1 MSVIMEAEKNNLEN
15 VGVASPQENNTIPE
29 VKPPSPETINAA
41 NAGLTE
47 IKKLKQS
54 DKISYNYAKSI
65 KLNYKDGSYAD
76 IERNGVVLRTV
87 PFVWKTD
94 VESNQSWAFFWADQF
109 YGTLRKQS
117 TLPWRRVKRR
127 TVIIPFNKGEH
138 WTEPLIGGGFKARF
152 DENAQA
158 QIPVK
163 ADFDEAQLNEFIKEG
178 QHISQNLLLY
188 RQLQSYLKPKA
199 NWTFI
204 AILVIAIVIIAVGAW
219 LFLTHPHFLSSL
231 GGMVGG
237 LKT

>member
-1 MSVIMEAEKNNLEN
+1 METEKSNLEN
-15 VGVASPQENNTIPE
+15 VSVANPQENNTIPE
-29 VKPPSPETINAA
+29 IKPPSPATINIAEE
-41 NAGLTE
+41 GLKE
-47 IKKLKQS
+47 IKKLKQVGE
-54 DKISYNYAKSI
+54 IRYNYNKPL
-65 KLNYKDGSYAD
+65 KLNFRDGSYAD

-87 PFVWKTD
+87 PFVWQTD

-163 ADFDEAQLNEFIKEG
+163 ADFDKAQLGEFIKEG

-204 AILVIAIVIIAVGAW
+204 AVLFVAIVLIAIGAW

-231 GGMVGG
+231 GGMFGG